1 MARGEVAGDEERALP
16 KLRGEEAEDVE
27 SAQWRALPERRRLR
41 VVGRADL
48 ADRRLVLAQEL
59 VSEPE
64 RGAVVVL
71 VRRLDL
77 APRTDL
83 HARGKPSTDVYRASN
98 PWPFSPSTPDCS
110 LNTRRS
116 ARTKS

>member
-1 MARGEVAGDEERALP
+1 MARGEVAGDEERAPP
-16 KLRGEEAEDVE
+16 KVRGEEAEDAE

-59 VSEPE
+59 VSELE

-71 VRRLDL
+71 LRGLDL
-77 APRTDL
+77 AFPTDFEL
-83 HARGKPSTDVYRASN
+83 LLGRAALEACLWKAERRGVEVDSRSCRCG
-98 PWPFSPSTPDCS
+98 PWI
-110 LNTRRS
+110 
-116 ARTKS
+116 